1 MTVQDYRIG
10 NFCLKEEF
18 PGEGKQVWT
27 INAGDL
33 YDHCQD
39 GKPLPEPIPLTPE
52 WLERLGF
59 IKQPTEQYNDY
70 WKGGK
75 FSSGRSSS
83 FLLRESPVKS
93 YGYLPLEYKDVHA
106 PIKYVHQLQNFYHAL
121 TGQEL
126 TIKEKV

>member
-52 WLERLGF
+52 WLERLGLIRQVDRKIW
-59 IKQPTEQYNDY
+59 IK
-70 WKGGK
+70 GK
-75 FSSGRSSS
+75 CAIVWYDGSTFN
-83 FLLRESPVKS
+83 PA
-93 YGYLPLEYKDVHA
+93 GYYLAFKDMGNVLYHTQCTVD
-106 PIKYVHQLQNFYHAL
+106 YVHQVQNGFAVA
-121 TGQEL
+121 GEEL
-126 TIKEKV
+126 KDKP